1 MTELNLKAAEG
12 MKYII
17 EDIFPDISESD
28 ERAIIEVGEQV
39 MEASWH
45 MMKIFGKDEAV
56 YNNRSQIEIKYSEMR
71 AQEAVKYGNPKLAE
85 YLKDPNTLFYLSSCR
100 VIAMGYANGKED
112 ALESMIR
119 SVRRIVRE

>member
-1 MTELNLKAAEG
+1 MTELNLKVAEG

-17 EDIFPDISESD
+17 EDIFPNISESN

-39 MEASWH
+39 TEASWH
-45 MMKIFGKDEAV
+45 MMKVFGDDEAV
-56 YNNRSQIEIKYSEMR
+56 YKNRSQIEIKYSEMR
-71 AQEAVKYGNPKLAE
+71 AQEAQKDGNLKLAE

-100 VIAMGYANGKED
+100 VIAMGYVDGKED

-119 SVRRIVRE
+119 SVRRVVRE